1 MVPDEFKQA
10 IKSLFEKLGSS
21 SIKWAVIGSTN
32 MALQGIDVTPHD
44 LDIVVKLN
52 DIEKVKDIFRTD
64 EIRKIKSTTKE
75 PIWEVRTN
83 INGVEVQIMAENFTG
98 EYVSKLLAGRTTR
111 VKIDNIDVPCFTLDA
126 EAQAYSETNRE
137 HKAEIIH
144 EFLKKRFK

>member
-1 MVPDEFKQA
+1 MSTLNIQFL
-10 IKSLFEKLGSS
+10 S
-21 SIKWAVIGSTN
+21 STN
-32 MALQGIDVTPHD
+32 CILEIKKNKRKYSAQVEQNDFPYKRVC
-44 LDIVVKLN
+44 KLN